1 MKKAIG
7 AVYWVYMI
15 SKYNH
20 KDLNWIDLESG
31 TKEEINH
38 IMEEYSIP
46 SNIQEKL
53 NGNDKE
59 DRFEM
64 NYDYIYASINN
75 RITFIVSDRFLISIH
90 SDPILAFTTSSK
102 ELELDMVS
110 IEKINN
116 NKVLFAHL
124 LKNLFKNRETEISSY
139 FNQVE
144 KLKNKISTK
153 NKIIKKRNV
162 IIIILIIVSIIAI
175 WL

>member
-1 MKKAIG
+1 M
-7 AVYWVYMI
+7 YMI

-75 RITFIVSDRFLISIH
+75 KITFIVSDRFLISIH

-110 IEKINN
+110 VEKINS

-144 KLKNKISTK
+144 KLKNKILIK
-153 NKIIKKRNV
+153 NKIIKKRNI
-162 IIIILIIVSIIAI
+162 IIIILIIITIISI